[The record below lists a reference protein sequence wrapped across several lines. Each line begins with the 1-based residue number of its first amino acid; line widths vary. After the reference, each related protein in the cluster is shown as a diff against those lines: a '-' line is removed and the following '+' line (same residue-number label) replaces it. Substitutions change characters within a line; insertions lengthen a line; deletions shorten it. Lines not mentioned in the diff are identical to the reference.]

1 MTLMWTILL
10 VWLALQL
17 PLGMLVGKSIKW
29 AAEEGSAKARR
40 YARVGRDG
48 QRKIS
53 ARHAHA

>member
-1 MTLMWTILL
+1 MTLMWTILV

-29 AAEEGSAKARR
+29 AAEEHPAKPRR
-40 YARVGRDG
+40 YAGVGRDG
-48 QRKIS
+48 QRKIN